1 MGHVICA
8 CPNPQHV
15 NPEAP
20 GLQQG
25 DGAAQCCSP
34 RAASAP
40 RGRDVAEEAAHGV
53 GRARARA
60 VCCTLLRP
68 EAAPTRTSVRSTGR
82 V

>member
-25 DGAAQCCSP
+25 DGAAQCCSL

-53 GRARARA
+53 GARESSCR
-60 VCCTLLRP
+60 LLHF
-68 EAAPTRTSVRSTGR
+68 AAA
-82 V
+82 